1 LPFEHTWGHRTLYKR
16 FFGPTTVREF
26 MLSVELTQGDAR
38 FDQLMYSIN
47 DFSEATLPT
56 LSKDDITLFGALGI
70 GAAFSNRKICIAVVT
85 SDPHAAAM
93 ALKYAEI
100 APFKLV
106 VLSSRE
112 ELDQWLPAAQHVRAA
127 APESAHQKIPMQP
140 APPI

>member
-1 LPFEHTWGHRTLYKR
+1 MPFEHTWGHRTLYKR

-38 FDQLMYSIN
+38 FDQLLFSVN
-47 DFSEATLPT
+47 DFTEATLPT
-56 LSKDDITLFGALGI
+56 LTKEDVTLFGALGI

-106 VLSSRE
+106 VLGSRV
-112 ELDQWLPAAQHVRAA
+112 ELNQWLPEAHRVT
-127 APESAHQKIPMQP
+127 APVPG
-140 APPI
+140 

>member
-1 LPFEHTWGHRTLYKR
+1 MPFEHTWGHRTLYKR

-38 FDQLMYSIN
+38 FDQLLFSVN
-47 DFSEATLPT
+47 DFTEATLPT
-56 LSKDDITLFGALGI
+56 LTKEDVTLFGALGI
-70 GAAFSNRKICIAVVT
+70 GAAFSNRKICIAVIT

-106 VLSSRE
+106 VLGSRV
-112 ELDQWLPAAQHVRAA
+112 ELNQWLPEAHRVT
-127 APESAHQKIPMQP
+127 APVPG
-140 APPI
+140 